1 MIEEMETY
9 LMGRSIDGIR
19 TSCISTVVPV
29 QSRILS
35 LLCMFSILLSYY
47 KISRLHL
54 SGICVNTHTH
64 THTHNSDALY
74 YKLFLEYQRIG
85 GLFPAN
91 LSSVYFNISSL
102 LSCSC
107 QNRITELYPSAAGIS
122 KFPECLQQ
130 ADRAFLEIK

>member
-19 TSCISTVVPV
+19 TSGRSTVVPV

-64 THTHNSDALY
+64 THTIQARYITNYFLNIKELAACSPPIYLLLILIFHLY
-74 YKLFLEYQRIG
+74 YPVPVRIG
-85 GLFPAN
+85 
-91 LSSVYFNISSL
+91 
-102 LSCSC
+102 
-107 QNRITELYPSAAGIS
+107 
-122 KFPECLQQ
+122 
-130 ADRAFLEIK
+130 

>member
-19 TSCISTVVPV
+19 TSGRSTVVPV

-64 THTHNSDALY
+64 THTQFRRVIL
-74 YKLFLEYQRIG
+74 QI
-85 GLFPAN
+85 
-91 LSSVYFNISSL
+91 IS
-102 LSCSC
+102 
-107 QNRITELYPSAAGIS
+107 
-122 KFPECLQQ
+122 
-130 ADRAFLEIK
+130 

>member
-19 TSCISTVVPV
+19 TSGRSTVVPV

-35 LLCMFSILLSYY
+35 LLCMFSILLSNY

-54 SGICVNTHTH
+54 SGICVNTH
-64 THTHNSDALY
+64 NSGALC
-74 YKLFLEYQRIG
+74 YKFFLEYQRIG

-91 LSSVYFNISSL
+91 LSSAYFNISSF
-102 LSCSC
+102 LSCSS
-107 QNRITELYPSAAGIS
+107 QNRITGLYPSAAGIS
-122 KFPECLQQ
+122 KFSECLQQ
-130 ADRAFLEIK
+130 ADRAFLETK

>member
-19 TSCISTVVPV
+19 TSGRSTVVPV

-35 LLCMFSILLSYY
+35 LLCMFSILLSNY

-64 THTHNSDALY
+64 THNSGALC
-74 YKLFLEYQRIG
+74 YKFFLEYQRIG

-91 LSSVYFNISSL
+91 LSSAYFNISSF
-102 LSCSC
+102 LSCSS
-107 QNRITELYPSAAGIS
+107 QNRITGLYPSAAGIS
-122 KFPECLQQ
+122 KFSECLQQ
-130 ADRAFLEIK
+130 ADRAFLKIK

>member
-19 TSCISTVVPV
+19 TSGRSTVVPV

-35 LLCMFSILLSYY
+35 LLCMFSILLSNY

-64 THTHNSDALY
+64 TIQARYVTNFFLNIKELAACSPPIYLLLILIFH
-74 YKLFLEYQRIG
+74 LFYPVPVRIG
-85 GLFPAN
+85 
-91 LSSVYFNISSL
+91 
-102 LSCSC
+102 
-107 QNRITELYPSAAGIS
+107 
-122 KFPECLQQ
+122 
-130 ADRAFLEIK
+130 

>member
-1 MIEEMETY
+1 MIEEMETC
-9 LMGRSIDGIR
+9 LMDRSIDGIR
-19 TSCISTVVPV
+19 TSGRSTVVPV

-64 THTHNSDALY
+64 THTHNSGALY

-85 GLFPAN
+85 YLFPAN
-91 LSSVYFNISSL
+91 LSSAYFNISSL
-102 LSCSC
+102 LSYSC

-122 KFPECLQQ
+122 KFPECFQQ

>member
-19 TSCISTVVPV
+19 TSGRSTVVPV

-54 SGICVNTHTH
+54 SGICVNTH
-64 THTHNSDALY
+64 NSGALY

>member
-19 TSCISTVVPV
+19 TSGRSTVVPV

-64 THTHNSDALY
+64 THNSGALY

>member
-19 TSCISTVVPV
+19 TSGRSTVVPV

-35 LLCMFSILLSYY
+35 LLCMFSILLSNY

-64 THTHNSDALY
+64 THTIQARYVTNFFLNIKELADCSPPIYLLLILIFR
-74 YKLFLEYQRIG
+74 LFYPVPVRIG
-85 GLFPAN
+85 
-91 LSSVYFNISSL
+91 
-102 LSCSC
+102 
-107 QNRITELYPSAAGIS
+107 
-122 KFPECLQQ
+122 
-130 ADRAFLEIK
+130 

>member
-19 TSCISTVVPV
+19 TSGRSTVVPV

-54 SGICVNTHTH
+54 SGICVNTHTIQARYITNYFLNIKELAACSPPIYLLLILIFH
-64 THTHNSDALY
+64 LY
-74 YKLFLEYQRIG
+74 YPVPVRIG
-85 GLFPAN
+85 
-91 LSSVYFNISSL
+91 
-102 LSCSC
+102 
-107 QNRITELYPSAAGIS
+107 
-122 KFPECLQQ
+122 
-130 ADRAFLEIK
+130 

>member
-19 TSCISTVVPV
+19 TSGRSTVVPV

-64 THTHNSDALY
+64 THTHTIQARYITNYFLNIKELAACSPPIYLLLILIFHLY
-74 YKLFLEYQRIG
+74 YPVPVRIG
-85 GLFPAN
+85 
-91 LSSVYFNISSL
+91 
-102 LSCSC
+102 
-107 QNRITELYPSAAGIS
+107 
-122 KFPECLQQ
+122 
-130 ADRAFLEIK
+130 